1 MRMVTRIFVF
11 LALLG
16 LAVAPGTVA
25 QDATPP
31 VGEELPAC
39 ANGSRANAAEAED
52 DPELPEW
59 QSLAMTNAR
68 TGEEFA
74 VSDFLGCA
82 VYVETMATWCIN
94 CLMQMG
100 HVAEA
105 LPNLDADRHVV
116 IAISVETDL
125 PAEDLARYADNSNLD
140 WIFSVASP
148 EVLKA
153 IVDEFGRD
161 AIVPPSTPHVIVN
174 PDGTASDLLTG
185 LKGPDEIVELMNE
198 ASGT

>member
-1 MRMVTRIFVF
+1 MTLWMVTRIFV
-11 LALLG
+11 LIALLS
-16 LAVAPGTVA
+16 LAASPGRAA
-25 QDATPP
+25 QNATPP
-31 VGEELPAC
+31 EGDELPVC
-39 ANGSRANAAEAED
+39 ADGAQD
-52 DPELPEW
+52 DNPELPDW
-59 QSLAMTNAR
+59 QTLTMTNAR

-82 VYVETMATWCIN
+82 VYVETMATWCLN

-100 HVAEA
+100 NVAEA
-105 LPNLDADRHVV
+105 LPNLDPDRHVV

-125 PAEDLARYADNSNLD
+125 PAKDLAKYADNSNLD

>member
-1 MRMVTRIFVF
+1 
-11 LALLG
+11 
-16 LAVAPGTVA
+16 
-25 QDATPP
+25 
-31 VGEELPAC
+31 
-39 ANGSRANAAEAED
+39 
-52 DPELPEW
+52 
-59 QSLAMTNAR
+59 MTNAR

-105 LPNLDADRHVV
+105 LPSLDPDRHVV

-125 PAEDLARYADNSNLD
+125 AAEDLARYADNSNLD